1 MDPVPGPS
9 QERFVDV
16 MGTTAHII
24 VNGGAPDLA
33 ERGVARLDHLEA
45 LWSRFRPDSEVSRL
59 NERAGQPTLVSPETF
74 TLVERARAG
83 WRLTDGR
90 FDPTLLPELQA
101 AGYDR
106 SFELLEPVPKDAD
119 GVATPAA
126 RPRDEQRRPAR
137 GTVESI
143 WLDPVVGSVC
153 LGPGVAFDP
162 GGIGKGLAADMV
174 VDLLLAD
181 GARGALVNVGGDLRA
196 EGEAPEGAGWVVS
209 VADANE
215 PDRASHWLGFDRG
228 AVASSWRTKR
238 TWVSGGAVRHHLID
252 PRTGTSA
259 DGAVTGVTVISAS
272 GWEAEV
278 LAKAVLLDDGE
289 HDSWLRANHAAGI
302 VFYADGTV
310 RELADLARY
319 AVPSPGPA

>member
-24 VNGGAPDLA
+24 VNGGEPDLTEQA
-33 ERGVARLDHLEA
+33 VARLDHLES

-90 FDPTLLPELQA
+90 FDPTLLSELEA

-106 SFELLEPVPKDAD
+106 SFELLEPLPKTA
-119 GVATPAA
+119 GGGAPVAP
-126 RPRDEQRRPAR
+126 PRYEPRRPAR

-153 LGPGVAFDP
+153 LAPGVAFDP

-174 VDLLLAD
+174 VDLLLAH

-196 EGEAPEGAGWVVS
+196 DGEAPERAGWVVS

-215 PDRASHWLGFDRG
+215 PDRVTHWLAFDHG

-259 DGAVTGVTVISAS
+259 DGAVTGVTVIAGS

-278 LAKAVLLDDGE
+278 LAKAVLLDDGR

-319 AVPSPGPA
+319 AVPLPGTA